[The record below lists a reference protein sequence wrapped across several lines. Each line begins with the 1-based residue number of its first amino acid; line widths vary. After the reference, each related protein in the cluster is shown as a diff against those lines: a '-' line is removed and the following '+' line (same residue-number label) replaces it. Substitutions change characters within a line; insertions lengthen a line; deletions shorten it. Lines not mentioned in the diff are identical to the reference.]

1 MACVE
6 ELSRSDCLLLLGR
19 ASRGRVAY
27 SERAMPAIR
36 TLGYA
41 MAGTSL
47 VISAGSDRLGRQL
60 DGQVVAFEVDEVDPV
75 DGLGWSVVVTGTTRL
90 LDDPNRVDVLL
101 RLDPGRMIGHRI

>member
-6 ELSRSDCLLLLGR
+6 ELNPSDCLRLLGR

-47 VISAGSDRLGRQL
+47 VISTGSDRLARL
-60 DGQVVAFEVDEVDPV
+60 LNGQVVAFEVDEIDAA
-75 DGLGWSVVVTGTTRL
+75 DGSGWSVVVTGAARL
-90 LDDPNRVDVLL
+90 LHDPDGAAAQL
-101 RLDPGRMIGHRI
+101 RLEPGRIRGHRI